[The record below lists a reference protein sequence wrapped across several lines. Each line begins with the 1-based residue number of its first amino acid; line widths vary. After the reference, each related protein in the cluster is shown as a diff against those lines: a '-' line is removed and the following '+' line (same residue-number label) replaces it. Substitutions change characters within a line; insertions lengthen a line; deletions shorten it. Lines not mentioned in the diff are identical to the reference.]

1 MTTDIEKRVERPV
14 HQLIDPAS
22 GETID
27 LNPVAVVA
35 LADADKLVEWIDE
48 ADPDEVALLLRS
60 LMDFESDS
68 SKPIKQRMKGRLLA
82 ELDRLGGAMTRTFG
96 DVKVVGDSKAAAAGA
111 KAVDSTAL
119 AKALRRLVKQ
129 GVLDKAVLADVF
141 RREVKVSVNR
151 PAVDR
156 LLKIEG
162 PVGEAVAACMVD
174 EARDRKVTVT
184 WSK

>member
-1 MTTDIEKRVERPV
+1 MSTDIEKRVERPV

-35 LADADKLVEWIDE
+35 LADPTRLVEWIDQ
-48 ADPDEVALLLRS
+48 ADPEEVALLLRS

-68 SKPIKQRMKGRLLA
+68 SKPIKQRMKDRLLA

-96 DVKVVGDSKAAAAGA
+96 DVKVVGDSRSAAAGA
-111 KAVDSTAL
+111 QKVDSVAL
-119 AKALRRLVKQ
+119 DKALRKLVKADL
-129 GVLDKAVLADVF
+129 LDASVRGEVF
-141 RREVKVSVNR
+141 KREVKVTVNR
-151 PAVDR
+151 PAVER

-162 PVGEAVAACMVD
+162 PVGDAVAACMVD

-184 WSK
+184 WSR